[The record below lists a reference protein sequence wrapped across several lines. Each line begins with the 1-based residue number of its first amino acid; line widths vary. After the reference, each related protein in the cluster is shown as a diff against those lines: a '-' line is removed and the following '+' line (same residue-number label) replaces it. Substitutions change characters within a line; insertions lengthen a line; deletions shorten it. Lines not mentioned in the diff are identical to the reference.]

1 MRHFI
6 LFLFVFGVMAVLFVR
21 IRYGGGDEYRD
32 LTSEPL
38 LEASQL
44 GTVLS
49 YPEPIGNVLV
59 TDDGRLFFTVH
70 PESRPE
76 GNKLLEWVDGA
87 AVPYPNGSAQPQL
100 FNTVLGIAADKQN
113 RLWTLDHG
121 RQGFAE
127 PRLLAFDLSNGAIV
141 HDHKFNPEIAPTGS
155 FLQDLRIS
163 PDGRYVI
170 IADGSILGKNPAFV
184 VYDIAA
190 QKSRRVLQKHD
201 SVQAKNL
208 VINTSSR
215 DLSYFGGIFVLKSG
229 VSGVEIDNDEHWLY
243 FAALSHDG
251 LYRVPLKTLLDA
263 TISDEMLAA
272 SVERFSDKPLSDGMA
287 FDRDGHLLVT
297 DVEHNAVFVISDHAS
312 PKTLIRSAQLR
323 WPSSIDLGPDGYM
336 YLSDSAFP
344 DLLLQSKAHIKSRGP
359 YSIFRFRY
367 DSEAAAQWSSK

>member
-1 MRHFI
+1 
-6 LFLFVFGVMAVLFVR
+6 MAVLFVR

-87 AVPYPNGSAQPQL
+87 AVPYPNGSAQPKL

-272 SVERFSDKPLSDGMA
+272 SVERFSDKPLSDGIA